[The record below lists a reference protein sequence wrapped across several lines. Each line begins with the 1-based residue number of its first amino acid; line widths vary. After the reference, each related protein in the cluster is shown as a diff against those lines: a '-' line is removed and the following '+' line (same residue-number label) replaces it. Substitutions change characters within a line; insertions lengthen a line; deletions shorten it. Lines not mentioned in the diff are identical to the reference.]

1 MPAYPQVVR
10 LPSASRMLG
19 LALHLGL
26 PPDPP
31 RGEALVPS
39 VGGSL
44 RPGPQRIST
53 SCSAPMPGAHRP
65 AASALGCALPARW
78 AGLSSAL
85 GSRDKV
91 SGKQHYDGLGG
102 ERWESSP
109 CLATAW
115 RSSAVC
121 GC

>member
-65 AASALGCALPARW
+65 SASALGSILPARW
-78 AGLSSAL
+78 AGRRSFGMAGLIAAPIYYAHL
-85 GSRDKV
+85 KDEPASR
-91 SGKQHYDGLGG
+91 GLI
-102 ERWESSP
+102 
-109 CLATAW
+109 
-115 RSSAVC
+115 
-121 GC
+121 